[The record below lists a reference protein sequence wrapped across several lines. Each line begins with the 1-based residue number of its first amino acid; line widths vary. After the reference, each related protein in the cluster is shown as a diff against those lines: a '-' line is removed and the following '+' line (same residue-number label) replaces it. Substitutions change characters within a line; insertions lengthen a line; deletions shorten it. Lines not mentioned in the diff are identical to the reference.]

1 MNEILFSKEL
11 LENEN
16 IYTPQCFSATFWA
29 AANSL
34 YWIDWQITGLPQ
46 WFILFLT
53 IHFCQDLSKLSRN
66 YWLDRNKSQFRNKNE
81 PIYFLTYCLETFQA
95 TINFVEKNGGNK
107 GIEINL
113 HNYVA
118 WCIIIR
124 DITHVWASSA
134 DAPMCWAA
142 LASNYSWKA

>member
-1 MNEILFSKEL
+1 MKKYLHPTVFFRYFLGCS
-11 LENEN
+11 
-16 IYTPQCFSATFWA
+16 
-29 AANSL
+29 NSL

-66 YWLDRNKSQFRNKNE
+66 YWLDRNKSQFRNKK
-81 PIYFLTYCLETFQA
+81 ETFQA

>member
-1 MNEILFSKEL
+1 MKIFTPHSVFPLLFGLQQIHCIEL
-11 LENEN
+11 IDRLRGFRSDSSCFWPFIFVK
-16 IYTPQCFSATFWA
+16 IYQNC
-29 AANSL
+29 L
-34 YWIDWQITGLPQ
+34 GIIDLI
-46 WFILFLT
+46 
-53 IHFCQDLSKLSRN
+53 
-66 YWLDRNKSQFRNKNE
+66 NKSQFRNKNE